1 MLDAVLTRK
10 NVSFKFKITIKT
22 TVSVGL
28 IALAVILP
36 QIIHA
41 TLGASGGAQWLPM
54 YLPVVLC
61 KSFYVFLNL
70 FHIRHSRQNCCNF
83 LQTLQKSESPSYLG
97 FSAHGEIGVIQ
108 RFLEK
113 YGQYMEFGQLQ
124 INYLDWEYQTFQT
137 KLL

>member
-22 TVSVGL
+22 MVSVGL

-54 YLPVVLC
+54 YLPVLIGGCLLGC
-61 KSFYVFLNL
+61 KWGLGVG
-70 FHIRHSRQNCCNF
+70 IM
-83 LQTLQKSESPSYLG
+83 SPI
-97 FSAHGEIGVIQ
+97 EIGRAHV
-108 RFLEK
+108 
-113 YGQYMEFGQLQ
+113 
-124 INYLDWEYQTFQT
+124 
-137 KLL
+137 